1 MWKNLSV
8 FQWTKGNVIEY
19 HSFLKE
25 ENPVTYDSMDES
37 EGHYTKW
44 HKPGT
49 KAIDY
54 DLSYILDLKQSNS

>member
-1 MWKNLSV
+1 
-8 FQWTKGNVIEY
+8 
-19 HSFLKE
+19 
-25 ENPVTYDSMDES
+25 MDES

-54 DLSYILDLKQSNS
+54 DLSYILDLKQSNSQKERENGYHQGYWERVIKGLQL